1 MSNIKIKK
9 INDFFTYRNNI
20 LYIEDVSVIDISR
33 SIKTPFYVYS
43 ASSLKRRYT
52 DLAKSLKNINHS
64 LYFSVKS
71 NSNLAVLRVLSL
83 LGSGMDVVSGG
94 EYLRA
99 QKAGVPGDKIVF
111 SGVGKTSDEIKLA
124 LDNGIRQFNV
134 ESIPEIMMI
143 NKIASA
149 TGKKAPISIRVNP
162 DVDAQTHKKIMTGKS
177 ENKFGIPINSA
188 LEVYKMASELKCIK
202 IVGID
207 LHIGSQITDILP
219 FEIAF
224 IKIADFIKKLRENGH
239 SIDRVEIGGGLGIS
253 YSSKEKDPISIDKF
267 SLMLSKIFKDI
278 NIEIQ
283 LEPGRFISGNSGLLI
298 TSVVFFKEG
307 TNKNFLIIDAGMNDL
322 LRPAIYDAEHEFSHY
337 EDLAKKHPWLG
348 FVLVS
353 GIGSLAGIPP
363 FAGFVAKLLLISVAY
378 QANLYFSLAAMII
391 GVAISIYYYFGW
403 IREITFHPK
412 PTFSDEESEKEMDPW
427 LQVPRV
433 GMFKFCLLFL
443 AVISIVFGLWQ
454 GPFGDAF

>member
-1 MSNIKIKK
+1 MYNIKIKK

-33 SIKTPFYVYS
+33 NIKTPFYVYS

-52 DLAKSLKNINHS
+52 DLAKSLKTINHS

-149 TGKKAPISIRVNP
+149 AGKKAPISIRVNP

-188 LEVYKMASELKCIK
+188 LEVYKMASELKGIK

-239 SIDRVEIGGGLGIS
+239 SIDRVDIGGGLGIS

-322 LRPAIYDAEHEFSHY
+322 LRPAIYDAEHEFLPVNDYKKNNNQIVADIVGPICESS
-337 EDLAKKHPWLG
+337 DIFSKNATLPKMVSGDFLAIYSAGAYGAVMSSEYNSRPLIPELI
-348 FVLVS
+348 VSENLVS
-353 GIGSLAGIPP
+353 VVRSRPKIEEVINRDQIP
-363 FAGFVAKLLLISVAY
+363 Y
-378 QANLYFSLAAMII
+378 
-391 GVAISIYYYFGW
+391 
-403 IREITFHPK
+403 
-412 PTFSDEESEKEMDPW
+412 W
-427 LQVPRV
+427 LR
-433 GMFKFCLLFL
+433 
-443 AVISIVFGLWQ
+443 
-454 GPFGDAF
+454 

>member
-1 MSNIKIKK
+1 MPKIKIKK

-52 DLAKSLKNINHS
+52 DLAKSLKTINHS

-99 QKAGVPGDKIVF
+99 QKAGVSGNKIVF

-143 NKIASA
+143 NKIASSV
-149 TGKKAPISIRVNP
+149 GKKAPISIRVNP

-239 SIDRVEIGGGLGIS
+239 SIERVDIGGGLGIS

-322 LRPAIYDAEHEFSHY
+322 LRPAIYDAEHEFLPVNDYKKNNNQIVADIVGPICESS
-337 EDLAKKHPWLG
+337 DIFSKNATLPKMVSGDFLAIYSAGAYGAVMSSEYNSRPLIPELI
-348 FVLVS
+348 VSENLVS
-353 GIGSLAGIPP
+353 VVRSRPKIEEVINRDQIP
-363 FAGFVAKLLLISVAY
+363 Y
-378 QANLYFSLAAMII
+378 
-391 GVAISIYYYFGW
+391 
-403 IREITFHPK
+403 
-412 PTFSDEESEKEMDPW
+412 W
-427 LQVPRV
+427 LR
-433 GMFKFCLLFL
+433 
-443 AVISIVFGLWQ
+443 
-454 GPFGDAF
+454 